1 MSDSSKDA
9 ELAPARTESV
19 VRYTLG
25 EALIDHVSGHPYWF
39 ALLFLLATGS
49 ISGVLKGG
57 GPWVAFIAFAFW
69 SVIVS
74 FFAMTGALSRQDRE
88 RHRRELTDLER
99 SLDEGYARH
108 LAADPSADQEVSLTL
123 FRKIRYGIRPAIR
136 AKKIPLVFGSIA
148 LLVALLSGE
157 LVGVGLQGFLDIALP
172 SLAFYTIF
180 VLMILGK
187 EILMP
192 TREVEREVLANVRMR
207 RLVARGEEKD
217 LRGAIS
223 FEEGLASDEF
233 TGGLSMSQEKGAIS
247 SADHD
252 PED

>member
-1 MSDSSKDA
+1 
-9 ELAPARTESV
+9 
-19 VRYTLG
+19 
-25 EALIDHVSGHPYWF
+25 
-39 ALLFLLATGS
+39 
-49 ISGVLKGG
+49 
-57 GPWVAFIAFAFW
+57 
-69 SVIVS
+69 
-74 FFAMTGALSRQDRE
+74 MTGALSRQDRE

-223 FEEGLASDEF
+223 FEECLASDEF
-233 TGGLSMSQEKGAIS
+233 RGGLSMSQEKGAIS